1 MTAIATNII
10 SSLGAGSGVNMA
22 QLAADLS
29 AAQFQGRADRLA
41 ARGELLDRQIS
52 SAATL
57 KNALTT
63 LAGSLGDRVRTGDLA
78 SVPQV
83 ANSAVAA
90 ASAPSGTFGRGTYS
104 LEVTQIARRQVLAG
118 PAVTSADDV
127 VGAGTLTIRF
137 GAVAAGFTADAAQD
151 AVAVAIPSG
160 STLADISAAING
172 AGDGLSAYIAQ
183 TVDGPRL
190 VIKGPEG
197 ANSGFVIEAA
207 ETVGE
212 EGLAAFAWEPV
223 AGTPANLLETAQDA
237 EFELDGLPM
246 TSASNQTGQ
255 IAPGLQL
262 NLKATNTGNPT
273 QISFGNPSA
282 NIQTAMADLVGA
294 LNEIAAQLALATNP
308 KSGDL
313 QGDPGARALKQGLSR
328 LAGTVVMPN
337 GAGDAPRTLADLGL
351 STERDGKFRLDT
363 ARLTATLARDP
374 EAVAA
379 MFTNGLY
386 GVFATV
392 DKLARDAA
400 STGNPGSLGGSVARY
415 ERLATQT
422 EATAADL
429 IEKQENLRITMVARF
444 AKSDARIAASQSTL
458 TFLQQQIDAWN
469 AGDN

>member
-1 MTAIATNII
+1 MEASNII
-10 SSLGAGSGVNMA
+10 GALGAGSGINMA

-29 AAQFQGRADRLA
+29 AAQFQARADRLVA
-41 ARGELLDRQIS
+41 KGELLDRQIS

-57 KNALTT
+57 KNALST

-83 ANSAVAA
+83 ASSAVAT
-90 ASAPSGTFGRGTYS
+90 ASAPFGTFGRGTYS

-137 GAVAAGFTADAAQD
+137 GSVGAGFTADAAQD
-151 AVAVAIPSG
+151 PVAITIPSG
-160 STLADISAAING
+160 STLNDISAAING
-172 AGDGLSAYIAQ
+172 AGEGLSAYVAQ

-197 ANSGFVIEAA
+197 ENSGFVIEAT

-212 EGLAAFAWEPV
+212 EGLAALAWEPDTG
-223 AGTPANLLETAQDA
+223 ASANLLESAQDA
-237 EFELDGLPM
+237 AFELDGLPM
-246 TSASNQTGQ
+246 TSATNQTAQ
-255 IAPGLQL
+255 LAPGLQL
-262 NLKATNTGNPT
+262 TLKATNIGSPT

-294 LNEIAAQLALATNP
+294 LNEIAAQLALVTDRE
-308 KSGDL
+308 SGEL
-313 QGDPGARALKQGLSR
+313 RGDPGARALKQGLGR
-328 LAGTVVMPN
+328 LAGSVVMPTAN
-337 GAGDAPRTLADLGL
+337 SDTPRTLADLGL
-351 STERDGKFRLDT
+351 ATGRDGKFRLDT
-363 ARLTATLARDP
+363 ARLTASLARDP

-386 GVFATV
+386 GVYATV

-400 STGNPGSLGGSVARY
+400 STGNPGSLGGSIVRY
-415 ERLATQT
+415 ERLADET

-444 AKSDARIAASQSTL
+444 AKSETRIAASQSTL

>member
-1 MTAIATNII
+1 METSNII
-10 SSLGAGSGVNMA
+10 GSLGAGSGINMA

-29 AAQFQGRADRLA
+29 AAQFQGRADRLVA
-41 ARGELLDRQIS
+41 KGELLDRQIS

-57 KNALTT
+57 KNALST

-78 SVPQV
+78 SAPQV
-83 ANSAVAA
+83 ASSAVAT
-90 ASAPSGTFGRGTYS
+90 ASAPFGTFGRGTYS

-118 PAVTSADDV
+118 PAVTSAADV
-127 VGAGTLTIRF
+127 IGAGTLTIRF
-137 GAVAAGFTADAAQD
+137 GTVGAAFTADAAQD
-151 AVAVAIPSG
+151 PVAITIPSG
-160 STLADISAAING
+160 STLTDISAAING
-172 AGDGLSAYIAQ
+172 AGEGLSAYVAQ

-212 EGLAAFAWEPV
+212 EGLAALAWEPV
-223 AGTPANLLETAQDA
+223 TGAPANLLETAQDA
-237 EFELDGLPM
+237 AFELDGLPM

-262 NLKATNTGNPT
+262 TLKATNIGSPT

-294 LNEIAAQLALATNP
+294 LNEIAAGLAEATNIE
-308 KSGDL
+308 SGDL
-313 QGDPGARALKQGLSR
+313 RGDPGARALKQVLSQ
-328 LAGTVVMPN
+328 LAGTVVMP
-337 GAGDAPRTLADLGL
+337 GASADTPRTLADLGL
-351 STERDGKFRLDT
+351 ATERDGKFRLDT
-363 ARLTATLARDP
+363 VRLSASLARDP

-386 GVFATV
+386 GVYGTV

-400 STGNPGSLGGSVARY
+400 STGNPGSLGGSIARY
-415 ERLATQT
+415 ERLAAET
-422 EATAADL
+422 ESTAAAL

-444 AKSDARIAASQSTL
+444 ARSESRIAASQSTL

-469 AGDN
+469 SGNN